1 MELFCLICRR
11 RSERP
16 VKVKGIV
23 LPFAFLSS
31 HMVIKPAGSQEA
43 TMQFDRYL
51 FGQMIRTTIA
61 VSITLVGIMWLFQTI
76 RLLEVVINR
85 GAPISNFLLM
95 SVTVIPLWLTI
106 AVPISAFVAVIWV
119 FQRAVAD
126 RELLV
131 MQASGRSA
139 LQLARAPL
147 SLGIL
152 LTVMLIINSA
162 VVLPQS
168 FGIYKRVQFEVRN
181 SIPSVMLQD
190 NVFIDVVDGMTML
203 IGEKFDD
210 GLAKDLFI
218 HDERTEGKVITM
230 TARVGR
236 FVELDGLPAV
246 ILQDGERIELTKTG
260 DSGATLLFD
269 THTVT
274 IAPKDKTV
282 SSQMPIDMNE
292 DTIGNLLNPDKSPYP
307 DYFNQRRAEGHY
319 RIVSPGLA
327 LVLVLIATCGAL
339 VGQVRRHTWSKR
351 TLLTIVGSI
360 IGISVLISSRSLATS
375 MPATLPLLYAS
386 VILPS
391 IILFTMLT
399 LPSISHPKSN
409 LPAGKG
415 VQA

>member
-1 MELFCLICRR
+1 
-11 RSERP
+11 
-16 VKVKGIV
+16 
-23 LPFAFLSS
+23 
-31 HMVIKPAGSQEA
+31 
-43 TMQFDRYL
+43 MQFDRYL

-61 VSITLVGIMWLFQTI
+61 VSVTLVGIMWLFQTI

-106 AVPISAFVAVIWV
+106 AVPVSAFVAVIWV

-147 SLGIL
+147 ALGIL
-152 LTVMLIINSA
+152 LTIVLMVNSVM
-162 VVLPQS
+162 VLPQS

-181 SIPSVMLQD
+181 SIPTVMLQD
-190 NVFIDVVDGMTML
+190 NVFIDVVDGLTML
-203 IGEKFDD
+203 IGEKLDD

-230 TARVGR
+230 TARVGQFFER
-236 FVELDGLPAV
+236 DGLPAV
-246 ILQDGERIELTKTG
+246 ILQEGERIEFSKSG
-260 DSGATLLFD
+260 DSGAMLLFD

-292 DTIGNLLNPDKSPYP
+292 DTISNLLNPEKSPYP

-319 RIVSPGLA
+319 RIVSPALA
-327 LVLVLIATCGAL
+327 LVLILIATVGAL
-339 VGQVRRHTWSKR
+339 FGQVRRHTWSKR

-360 IGISVLISSRSLATS
+360 VSISALVSSRSLATS
-375 MPATLPLLYAS
+375 LPSTVPLLYAS
-386 VILPS
+386 VLVPS
-391 IILFTMLT
+391 LIMLVMLT
-399 LPSISHPKSN
+399 LPSIASPKSN
-409 LPAGKG
+409 IRAVTG

>member
-1 MELFCLICRR
+1 
-11 RSERP
+11 
-16 VKVKGIV
+16 
-23 LPFAFLSS
+23 
-31 HMVIKPAGSQEA
+31 
-43 TMQFDRYL
+43 MQFDRYL

-61 VSITLVGIMWLFQTI
+61 VSVTLVGIMWLFQTI

-106 AVPISAFVAVIWV
+106 AVPVSAFVAVIWV

-147 SLGIL
+147 ALGIL
-152 LTVMLIINSA
+152 LTLVLIVNSVM
-162 VVLPQS
+162 VLPQS

-181 SIPSVMLQD
+181 SIPTVMLQD
-190 NVFIDVVDGMTML
+190 NVFIDVVDGLTML

-210 GLAKDLFI
+210 GLARDLFI
-218 HDERTEGKVITM
+218 HDERTEGKIITM
-230 TARVGR
+230 TARIGQ
-236 FVELDGLPAV
+236 FVERDGLPAV
-246 ILQDGERIELTKTG
+246 ILQEGERIELSKSG

-274 IAPKDKTV
+274 ITPKDRTV

-292 DTIGNLLNPDKSPYP
+292 DTISNLLNPEKSPYP

-319 RIVSPGLA
+319 RIVSPALA
-327 LVLVLIATCGAL
+327 LVLILIATVGAL
-339 VGQVRRHTWSKR
+339 FGQVRRHTWSKR
-351 TLLTIVGSI
+351 TLLMIVGSI
-360 IGISVLISSRSLATS
+360 VSISALVSSRSLATS
-375 MPATLPLLYAS
+375 LPSTVPLLYAS
-386 VILPS
+386 VLVPS
-391 IILFTMLT
+391 LIMLVVLT
-399 LPSISHPKSN
+399 LPSIASPKSN
-409 LPAGKG
+409 IRAVTG

>member
-1 MELFCLICRR
+1 
-11 RSERP
+11 
-16 VKVKGIV
+16 
-23 LPFAFLSS
+23 
-31 HMVIKPAGSQEA
+31 
-43 TMQFDRYL
+43 MQFDRYL

-106 AVPISAFVAVIWV
+106 AVPVSAFVAVIWV

-147 SLGIL
+147 TLGVL
-152 LTVMLIINSA
+152 LTVVLIVNS
-162 VVLPQS
+162 VLVLPQS
-168 FGIYKRVQFEVRN
+168 FGVYKRVQFEVRN
-181 SIPSVMLQD
+181 SIPTVMLQD
-190 NVFIDVVDGMTML
+190 NVFIDVVDGLTML

-210 GLAKDLFI
+210 GLARDLFI
-218 HDERTEGKVITM
+218 HDERTEGKIITM
-230 TARVGR
+230 TARIGQ
-236 FVELDGLPAV
+236 FVERDGLPAV
-246 ILQDGERIELTKTG
+246 ILQEGERIELSKSG

-274 IAPKDKTV
+274 ITPKDRTV

-292 DTIGNLLNPDKSPYP
+292 DTISNLLNPEKSPYP

-319 RIVSPGLA
+319 RIVSPALA
-327 LVLVLIATCGAL
+327 LVLIMIATVGAL
-339 VGQVRRHTWSKR
+339 FGQVRRHIWSKR
-351 TLLTIVGSI
+351 TMLMIVGSI
-360 IGISVLISSRSLATS
+360 ISISALVSSRSLATS
-375 MPATLPLLYAS
+375 LPSTVPLLYAS
-386 VILPS
+386 LLVPS
-391 IILFTMLT
+391 IILLAMLT
-399 LPSISHPKSN
+399 LPSMAGPNSN
-409 LPAGKG
+409 SQAKRG
-415 VQA
+415 VWP

>member
-1 MELFCLICRR
+1 
-11 RSERP
+11 
-16 VKVKGIV
+16 
-23 LPFAFLSS
+23 
-31 HMVIKPAGSQEA
+31 
-43 TMQFDRYL
+43 MQFDRYL

-61 VSITLVGIMWLFQTI
+61 VSVTLVGIMWLFQTI

-106 AVPISAFVAVIWV
+106 AVPVSAFVAVIWV

-147 SLGIL
+147 ALGIL
-152 LTVMLIINSA
+152 LTLVLIVNSVM
-162 VVLPQS
+162 VLPQS

-181 SIPSVMLQD
+181 SIPTVMLQD
-190 NVFIDVVDGMTML
+190 NVFIDVVDGLTML
-203 IGEKFDD
+203 IGEKLDD

-218 HDERTEGKVITM
+218 HDERIEGKVITM
-230 TARVGR
+230 TARVGQ
-236 FVELDGLPAV
+236 FVERDGLPAV
-246 ILQDGERIELTKTG
+246 ILQDGERIELLKSG

-292 DTIGNLLNPDKSPYP
+292 DTISNLLNPEKSPYP

-319 RIVSPGLA
+319 RIVSPALA
-327 LVLVLIATCGAL
+327 LVLILIATVGAL
-339 VGQVRRHTWSKR
+339 FGQVRRHTWSKR
-351 TLLTIVGSI
+351 TLLMIVGSI
-360 IGISVLISSRSLATS
+360 VSISALVSSRSLATS
-375 MPATLPLLYAS
+375 LPSTVPLLYAS
-386 VILPS
+386 VLVPS
-391 IILFTMLT
+391 LIMLVMLT
-399 LPSISHPKSN
+399 LPSIASPKSN
-409 LPAGKG
+409 IRAVTG

>member
-1 MELFCLICRR
+1 MLA
-11 RSERP
+11 
-16 VKVKGIV
+16 
-23 LPFAFLSS
+23 FAFIFW

-61 VSITLVGIMWLFQTI
+61 VSVTLVGIMWLFQTI

-106 AVPISAFVAVIWV
+106 AVPVSAFVAVIWV

-147 SLGIL
+147 ALGIL
-152 LTVMLIINSA
+152 LTIVLMVNSVM
-162 VVLPQS
+162 VLPQS

-181 SIPSVMLQD
+181 SIPTVMLQD
-190 NVFIDVVDGMTML
+190 NVFIDVVDGLTML
-203 IGEKFDD
+203 IGEKLDD

-230 TARVGR
+230 TARVGQFFER
-236 FVELDGLPAV
+236 DGLPAV
-246 ILQDGERIELTKTG
+246 ILQEGERIEFSKSG
-260 DSGATLLFD
+260 DSGAMLLFD

-292 DTIGNLLNPDKSPYP
+292 DTISNLLNPEKSPYP

-319 RIVSPGLA
+319 RIVSPALA
-327 LVLVLIATCGAL
+327 LVLILIATVGAL
-339 VGQVRRHTWSKR
+339 FGQVRRHTWSKR

-360 IGISVLISSRSLATS
+360 VSISALVSSRSLATS
-375 MPATLPLLYAS
+375 LPSTVPLLYAS
-386 VILPS
+386 VLVPS
-391 IILFTMLT
+391 LIMLVMLT
-399 LPSISHPKSN
+399 LPSIASPKSN
-409 LPAGKG
+409 IRAVTG

>member
-1 MELFCLICRR
+1 
-11 RSERP
+11 
-16 VKVKGIV
+16 
-23 LPFAFLSS
+23 
-31 HMVIKPAGSQEA
+31 
-43 TMQFDRYL
+43 MQFDRYL

-391 IILFTMLT
+391 IILFIMLT
-399 LPSISHPKSN
+399 LPSISHLKSN

>member
-1 MELFCLICRR
+1 
-11 RSERP
+11 
-16 VKVKGIV
+16 
-23 LPFAFLSS
+23 
-31 HMVIKPAGSQEA
+31 
-43 TMQFDRYL
+43 MQFDRYL

-61 VSITLVGIMWLFQTI
+61 VSVTLVGIMWLFQTI

-106 AVPISAFVAVIWV
+106 AVPVSAFVAVIWV

-147 SLGIL
+147 ALGIL
-152 LTVMLIINSA
+152 LTLVLIVNSVM
-162 VVLPQS
+162 VLPQS

-181 SIPSVMLQD
+181 SIPTVMLQD
-190 NVFIDVVDGMTML
+190 NVFIDVVDGLTML
-203 IGEKFDD
+203 IGEKLDD

-230 TARVGR
+230 TARVGQ
-236 FVELDGLPAV
+236 FVERDGLPAV
-246 ILQDGERIELTKTG
+246 ILQEGERIELSKSG

-269 THTVT
+269 SHTVT

-292 DTIGNLLNPDKSPYP
+292 DSISNLLNPEKSPYP

-319 RIVSPGLA
+319 RIVSPALA
-327 LVLVLIATCGAL
+327 LVLILIATVGAL
-339 VGQVRRHTWSKR
+339 FGQVRRHTWSKR
-351 TLLTIVGSI
+351 TLLMIVGSI
-360 IGISVLISSRSLATS
+360 VSISALVSSRSLATS
-375 MPATLPLLYAS
+375 LPSTVPLLYAS
-386 VILPS
+386 VLVPS
-391 IILFTMLT
+391 LIMLVVLT
-399 LPSISHPKSN
+399 LPSIASPKSN
-409 LPAGKG
+409 IRAVTG

>member
-1 MELFCLICRR
+1 
-11 RSERP
+11 
-16 VKVKGIV
+16 
-23 LPFAFLSS
+23 
-31 HMVIKPAGSQEA
+31 
-43 TMQFDRYL
+43 MQFDRYL

-106 AVPISAFVAVIWV
+106 AVPVSAFVAVIWV
-119 FQRAVAD
+119 FQRAVSD

-147 SLGIL
+147 TLGVL
-152 LTVMLIINSA
+152 LTSLLILNSA
-162 VVLPQS
+162 IVLPQS

-181 SIPSVMLQD
+181 SIPTVMLQD
-190 NVFIDVVDGMTML
+190 NVFIDVVDGLTML

-218 HDERTEGKVITM
+218 HDERTEGKVVTM
-230 TARVGR
+230 TARIGR
-236 FVELDGLPAV
+236 FVERDGLPAV
-246 ILQDGERIELTKTG
+246 ILQDGERIELSETG

-292 DTIGNLLNPDKSPYP
+292 DTIRNLLDPGKSPNP
-307 DYFNQRRAEGHY
+307 NYFNQRRAEGHY
-319 RIVSPGLA
+319 RIVSPALA
-327 LVLVLIATCGAL
+327 LVLILIATCGAL
-339 VGQVRRHTWSKR
+339 FGQVRRHTWSKR
-351 TLLTIVGSI
+351 TVLTIAGSI
-360 IGISVLISSRSLATS
+360 LSISALVSSRSLATS
-375 MPATLPLLYAS
+375 LPSTVPLLYAS
-386 VILPS
+386 VLTPAIFL
-391 IILFTMLT
+391 LFMLT
-399 LPSISHPKSN
+399 LPSMTRPKPN
-409 LPAGKG
+409 
-415 VQA
+415 VQTATEVGA

>member
-1 MELFCLICRR
+1 
-11 RSERP
+11 
-16 VKVKGIV
+16 
-23 LPFAFLSS
+23 
-31 HMVIKPAGSQEA
+31 
-43 TMQFDRYL
+43 MQFDRYL

-106 AVPISAFVAVIWV
+106 AVPVSAFVAVIWV

-147 SLGIL
+147 TLGVL
-152 LTVMLIINSA
+152 LTVVLILNS
-162 VVLPQS
+162 VLVLPQS
-168 FGIYKRVQFEVRN
+168 FGVYKRVQFEVRN
-181 SIPSVMLQD
+181 SIPTVMLQD
-190 NVFIDVVDGMTML
+190 NVFIDVVDGLTML

-218 HDERTEGKVITM
+218 HDEPTEGKIITM
-230 TARVGR
+230 TARIGQ
-236 FVELDGLPAV
+236 FVERDGLPAV
-246 ILQDGERIELTKTG
+246 ILQEGERIELSKSG

-274 IAPKDKTV
+274 ITPKDRTV

-292 DTIGNLLNPDKSPYP
+292 DTISNLLNPEKSPYP

-319 RIVSPGLA
+319 RIVSPALA
-327 LVLVLIATCGAL
+327 LVLIMIATVGAL
-339 VGQVRRHTWSKR
+339 FGQVRRQTWSKR
-351 TLLTIVGSI
+351 TMLMIVGSI
-360 IGISVLISSRSLATS
+360 ISISALVSSRSLATS
-375 MPATLPLLYAS
+375 LPSTVPLLYAS
-386 VILPS
+386 LLVPS
-391 IILFTMLT
+391 IILLAMLT
-399 LPSISHPKSN
+399 LPSMAGPNSN
-409 LPAGKG
+409 SQAERG
-415 VQA
+415 VWP

>member
-1 MELFCLICRR
+1 
-11 RSERP
+11 
-16 VKVKGIV
+16 
-23 LPFAFLSS
+23 
-31 HMVIKPAGSQEA
+31 
-43 TMQFDRYL
+43 MQFDRYL
-51 FGQMIRTTIA
+51 FGQMIRTTMA

-76 RLLEVVINR
+76 RLLEIVINR

-106 AVPISAFVAVIWV
+106 AVPISAFVAVVWV

-152 LTVMLIINSA
+152 LTLMLIVNSA

-181 SIPSVMLQD
+181 SLPSVMLQD

-246 ILQDGERIELTKTG
+246 ILQDGERIELTQTG
-260 DSGATLLFD
+260 GSGATLLFD

-274 IAPKDKTV
+274 IAPKDKAV

-339 VGQVRRHTWSKR
+339 FGQVRRHTWSKR
-351 TLLTIVGSI
+351 TLLMIVGSI
-360 IGISVLISSRSLATS
+360 LGISMLISSRSLATS
-375 MPATLPLLYAS
+375 MPTTVPLLYAS

-391 IILFTMLT
+391 FILLTMLI
-399 LPSISHPKSN
+399 LPSMSVPKSN
-409 LPAGKG
+409 LHAEGG
-415 VQA
+415 ARA

>member
-1 MELFCLICRR
+1 
-11 RSERP
+11 
-16 VKVKGIV
+16 
-23 LPFAFLSS
+23 
-31 HMVIKPAGSQEA
+31 
-43 TMQFDRYL
+43 MQFDRYL

-106 AVPISAFVAVIWV
+106 AVPVSAFVAVIWV

-147 SLGIL
+147 TLGVL
-152 LTVMLIINSA
+152 LTVVLIVNS
-162 VVLPQS
+162 VLVLPQS
-168 FGIYKRVQFEVRN
+168 FGVYKRVQFEVRN
-181 SIPSVMLQD
+181 SIPTVMLQD
-190 NVFIDVVDGMTML
+190 NVFIDVVDGLTML

-218 HDERTEGKVITM
+218 HDERTEGKIITM
-230 TARVGR
+230 TARIGQ
-236 FVELDGLPAV
+236 FVERDGLPAV
-246 ILQDGERIELTKTG
+246 ILQEGERIELSKSG

-274 IAPKDKTV
+274 ITPKDRTV

-292 DTIGNLLNPDKSPYP
+292 DTISNLLNPEKSPYP

-319 RIVSPGLA
+319 RIVSPALA
-327 LVLVLIATCGAL
+327 LVLTMIATVGAL
-339 VGQVRRHTWSKR
+339 FGQVRRHTWSKR
-351 TLLTIVGSI
+351 TMLMIVGSI
-360 IGISVLISSRSLATS
+360 ISISALVSSRSLATS
-375 MPATLPLLYAS
+375 LPSTVPLLYAS
-386 VILPS
+386 LLVPS
-391 IILFTMLT
+391 IILLAMLT
-399 LPSISHPKSN
+399 LPSMAGPNSN
-409 LPAGKG
+409 SQAERG
-415 VQA
+415 VWP

>member
-1 MELFCLICRR
+1 
-11 RSERP
+11 
-16 VKVKGIV
+16 
-23 LPFAFLSS
+23 
-31 HMVIKPAGSQEA
+31 MVIKPAGSQEA

-106 AVPISAFVAVIWV
+106 AVPVSAFVAVIWV

-147 SLGIL
+147 TLGVL
-152 LTVMLIINSA
+152 LTVVLILNS
-162 VVLPQS
+162 VLVLPQS
-168 FGIYKRVQFEVRN
+168 FGVYKRVQFEVRN
-181 SIPSVMLQD
+181 SIPTVMLQD
-190 NVFIDVVDGMTML
+190 NVFIDVVDGLTML

-210 GLAKDLFI
+210 GLARDLFI
-218 HDERTEGKVITM
+218 HDERTEGKIITM
-230 TARVGR
+230 TARIGQ
-236 FVELDGLPAV
+236 FVERDGLPAV
-246 ILQDGERIELTKTG
+246 ILQEGERIELSKSG

-274 IAPKDKTV
+274 ITPKDRTV

-292 DTIGNLLNPDKSPYP
+292 DTISNLLNPEKSPYP

-319 RIVSPGLA
+319 RIVSPALA
-327 LVLVLIATCGAL
+327 LVLIMIATVGAL
-339 VGQVRRHTWSKR
+339 FGQVRRHTWSKR
-351 TLLTIVGSI
+351 TMLMIVGSI
-360 IGISVLISSRSLATS
+360 ISISALVSSRSLATS
-375 MPATLPLLYAS
+375 LPSTVPLLYAS
-386 VILPS
+386 LLVPS
-391 IILFTMLT
+391 IILLAMLT
-399 LPSISHPKSN
+399 LPSIAGPNSN
-409 LPAGKG
+409 SQAERG
-415 VQA
+415 VWP

>member
-1 MELFCLICRR
+1 
-11 RSERP
+11 
-16 VKVKGIV
+16 
-23 LPFAFLSS
+23 
-31 HMVIKPAGSQEA
+31 
-43 TMQFDRYL
+43 MQFDRYL

-61 VSITLVGIMWLFQTI
+61 VSVTLVGIMWLFQTI

-106 AVPISAFVAVIWV
+106 AVPVSAFVAVIWV

-147 SLGIL
+147 ALGIL
-152 LTVMLIINSA
+152 LTLVLIVNSVM
-162 VVLPQS
+162 VLPQS

-181 SIPSVMLQD
+181 SIPTVMLQD
-190 NVFIDVVDGMTML
+190 NVFIDVVDGLTML
-203 IGEKFDD
+203 IGEKLDD

-230 TARVGR
+230 TARVGQ
-236 FVELDGLPAV
+236 FVERDGLPAV
-246 ILQDGERIELTKTG
+246 ILQEGERIELSKSG

-292 DTIGNLLNPDKSPYP
+292 DTISNLLNPEKSPYP

-319 RIVSPGLA
+319 RIVSPALA
-327 LVLVLIATCGAL
+327 LVLILIATVGAL
-339 VGQVRRHTWSKR
+339 FGQVRRHTWSKR
-351 TLLTIVGSI
+351 TLLMIVGSI
-360 IGISVLISSRSLATS
+360 VSISALVSSRSLATS
-375 MPATLPLLYAS
+375 LPSTVPLLYAS
-386 VILPS
+386 VLVPS
-391 IILFTMLT
+391 LIMLVVLT
-399 LPSISHPKSN
+399 LPSIASPKSN
-409 LPAGKG
+409 IRAVTG

>member
-1 MELFCLICRR
+1 
-11 RSERP
+11 
-16 VKVKGIV
+16 
-23 LPFAFLSS
+23 
-31 HMVIKPAGSQEA
+31 
-43 TMQFDRYL
+43 MQFDRYL

>member
-1 MELFCLICRR
+1 
-11 RSERP
+11 
-16 VKVKGIV
+16 
-23 LPFAFLSS
+23 
-31 HMVIKPAGSQEA
+31 
-43 TMQFDRYL
+43 MQFDRYL

-61 VSITLVGIMWLFQTI
+61 VSVTLVGIMWLFQTI

-106 AVPISAFVAVIWV
+106 AVPVSAFVAVIWV

-147 SLGIL
+147 ALGIL
-152 LTVMLIINSA
+152 LTLVLIVNSVM
-162 VVLPQS
+162 VLPQS

-181 SIPSVMLQD
+181 SIPTVMLQD
-190 NVFIDVVDGMTML
+190 NVFIDVVDGLTML
-203 IGEKFDD
+203 IGEKLDD

-230 TARVGR
+230 TARVGQ
-236 FVELDGLPAV
+236 FVERDGLPAV
-246 ILQDGERIELTKTG
+246 ILQEGERIELSKSG

-292 DTIGNLLNPDKSPYP
+292 DTISNLLNPEKSPYP

-319 RIVSPGLA
+319 RIVSPALA
-327 LVLVLIATCGAL
+327 LVLILIATVGAL
-339 VGQVRRHTWSKR
+339 FGQVRRHTWSKR
-351 TLLTIVGSI
+351 TLLMSVGSI
-360 IGISVLISSRSLATS
+360 VSISALVSSRSLATS
-375 MPATLPLLYAS
+375 LPSTVPLLYAS
-386 VILPS
+386 VLVPS
-391 IILFTMLT
+391 LIMLVMLT
-399 LPSISHPKSN
+399 LPSIASPKSN
-409 LPAGKG
+409 IRAVTG